1 MKLSALPYLKGLNL
15 HHMTTRP
22 IHFFSSLGSLCVDLS
37 ILHDWRFHYSFEILK
52 QGFPS
57 SLLLL
62 CFQFCYFIILFCLQV
77 NRKLAT
83 EVLQV
88 TFLGNSGFRFP
99 LAHFATRPILPHEL
113 HIIIWEIVSKL
124 QDWGF
129 HVDGIL
135 QDGGKNNRS
144 FMLVHFQGNP
154 RMEQFVS
161 VNITN
166 YSKIVQS
173 QDFSHCMKKLRNSI
187 LASGLEGK
195 RKLMYN
201 GEPIIWRQWTD
212 AVHWDRNINS
222 RLIHFRVTQ
231 EHLYPNSSQ
240 KMRNHL
246 AEEMLNNEM
255 LYLMKC
261 YRDYLNNSTV
271 LEPAI
276 TLLEKTS
283 SLIEIFRDT
292 RPITS
297 PSDERLQNIKKIAKW
312 FSDWEEQINYK
323 EELSLSEKRNCL
335 PTQECLDDLQALL
348 IGFYKICEHRL
359 EAFPGWGVVPSRY
372 NTDIIE
378 NHFCQIRGIYNGNN
392 CNPTLAAYSNLVN
405 TVALGQTAKSK
416 GRKSNC
422 GIPSIDPYQF
432 YLPKN
437 SKRVKTE

>member
-1 MKLSALPYLKGLNL
+1 
-15 HHMTTRP
+15 
-22 IHFFSSLGSLCVDLS
+22 
-37 ILHDWRFHYSFEILK
+37 
-52 QGFPS
+52 
-57 SLLLL
+57 
-62 CFQFCYFIILFCLQV
+62 
-77 NRKLAT
+77 
-83 EVLQV
+83 
-88 TFLGNSGFRFP
+88 
-99 LAHFATRPILPHEL
+99 
-113 HIIIWEIVSKL
+113 
-124 QDWGF
+124 
-129 HVDGIL
+129 
-135 QDGGKNNRS
+135 
-144 FMLVHFQGNP
+144 
-154 RMEQFVS
+154 
-161 VNITN
+161 
-166 YSKIVQS
+166 
-173 QDFSHCMKKLRNSI
+173 
-187 LASGLEGK
+187 
-195 RKLMYN
+195 MYN

-212 AVHWDRNINS
+212 AVHSDRNNNS
-222 RLIHFRVTQ
+222 RLIHFRITQ
-231 EHLYPNSSQ
+231 EQLYPNSSQ

-246 AEEMLNNEM
+246 AEEMLNHEM

-261 YRDYLNNSTV
+261 YRDYLN
-271 LEPAI
+271 
-276 TLLEKTS
+276 

-297 PSDERLQNIKKIAKW
+297 LSDEMLQNIKKIAKW

-378 NHFCQIRGIYNGNN
+378 NHFCRIRGIYNGNN

-405 TVALGQTAKSK
+405 TVALGQTVKSK

-437 SKRVKTE
+437 SKRVKTD